1 MGRTQSMFIH
11 DQNIIEIDG
20 TLRLRKLI
28 ESDYKHAMIW
38 YSNDNI
44 LKYSENR
51 TKPYDIEDIK
61 RMYSYLSGI
70 GVVYAIEVYKHT
82 WSPIGD
88 VTLSTQCMPLVV
100 MPDYQ
105 GRGIGYRV
113 ITTLLNRAK
122 LQGIKHI
129 KLSGIYTFNE
139 KSFKLYSKC
148 GFIETN
154 RDDKKIYM
162 EIKL

>member
-11 DQNIIEIDG
+11 DQNIIEIDN
-20 TLRLRKLI
+20 TLRLRKLTL
-28 ESDYKHAMIW
+28 SDYKYAMIW
-38 YSNDNI
+38 YSTDNI
-44 LKYSENR
+44 LKYSESR

-70 GVVYAIEVYKHT
+70 GELYVIEAYKHT

-88 VTLSTQCMPLVV
+88 VTLSTQCMPMVII
-100 MPDYQ
+100 PEYQ
-105 GRGIGYRV
+105 GKGIGYRV
-113 ITTLLNRAK
+113 IMTLLNRAK

-139 KSFKLYSKC
+139 KSFNLYSKC

-154 RDDKKIYM
+154 RDENKIYM